1 MSKIALATSV
11 VALIAAASFVMG
23 RAEAQPPASY
33 LAPGAVPPWANSTP
47 WSNSTTATT
56 VNATTAT
63 TTPAATPAAAPAAV
77 PGAQLPE
84 PAELG
89 TTTPI
94 QVVSLRAGPNRDAP
108 VIGTL
113 HPGDQLEILARANY
127 GWTEV
132 RSSAGTGWAYGSYLA
147 SGIGPVAGVSGN
159 VIPTS
164 AAPLASNPAQATP
177 LSHQSEIG
185 TN

>member
-11 VALIAAASFVMG
+11 VALIAAAPFVMG

-33 LAPGAVPPWANSTP
+33 LAPGAAPPWANLTTVTTV
-47 WSNSTTATT
+47 NSTTAATETT
-56 VNATTAT
+56 TR
-63 TTPAATPAAAPAAV
+63 TTPAPSPAAAPAAV
-77 PGAQLPE
+77 PAAQLPE

-94 QVVSLRAGPNRDAP
+94 QIVSLRAGPNRDAP

-127 GWTEV
+127 GWTEI

-147 SGIGPVAGVSGN
+147 SGIGPVAGVSGS
-159 VIPTS
+159 VVPTS
-164 AAPLASNPAQATP
+164 AAPLASNPAQPTP
-177 LSHQSEIG
+177 LSQQSETG
-185 TN
+185 AD